1 MGQTQEGRGGR
12 EGGQRGGEGG
22 QRGETGGGGERGDD
36 RRGEGGERAGR
47 MDTDDLP
54 VVETTREREK
64 LRGRERE
71 ELNEESKRYS
81 EK

>member
-1 MGQTQEGRGGR
+1 M
-12 EGGQRGGEGG
+12 
-22 QRGETGGGGERGDD
+22 TGG
-36 RRGEGGERAGR
+36 GEGGERAGR

-64 LRGRERE
+64 LRERKRERE
-71 ELNEESKRYS
+71 KLNEERKRYS